1 MSVVFAEAVTEH
13 GVLTSKEYI
22 VMQWNISRL
31 FIKTI
36 LDKELGKKKETNTGP
51 ESRFKTY
58 DWLIYDTLKK
68 KFFTLS
74 TRWASSLL
82 IKRSRIQIYEKKI
95 SWSIQEFGQMLFAYF
110 LIT

>member
-1 MSVVFAEAVTEH
+1 
-13 GVLTSKEYI
+13 
-22 VMQWNISRL
+22 MQWNISRL

-68 KFFTLS
+68 KNLH
-74 TRWASSLL
+74 WALD
-82 IKRSRIQIYEKKI
+82 
-95 SWSIQEFGQMLFAYF
+95 GQVHC
-110 LIT
+110 